1 MNYLVVLI
9 VDDPDRCPAILDAWE
24 EAGVSGVTIL
34 ESSGLGRL
42 RQGGLRDD
50 LPLMPSLSEILEGE
64 EVHHRTLLTVVK
76 DEPMVD
82 RLEEIVR
89 RIIGDL
95 DEPNSGF
102 LFVVPVLRAV
112 GLNLRKS

>member
-9 VDDPDRCPAILDAWE
+9 VDDPDHCPAILDAWE

-50 LPLMPSLSEILEGE
+50 LPLIPSLSEILEGE
-64 EVHHRTLLTVVK
+64 EVHHRTLLAVVK
-76 DEPMVD
+76 DEQMVD
-82 RLEEIVR
+82 RLEAIVK
-89 RIIGDL
+89 RIMGDL

-102 LFVVPVLRAV
+102 MFVVPVLRAF
-112 GLNLRKS
+112 GLNREKT

>member
-9 VDDPDRCPAILDAWE
+9 VDDPDHCPTILDAWE
-24 EAGVSGVTIL
+24 EVGVSGVTII

-42 RQGGLRDD
+42 RHGGLLDD

-76 DEPMVD
+76 DEAMVD
-82 RLEEIVR
+82 RLEAIVK
-89 RIIGDL
+89 RIMGDL

-102 LFVVPVLRAV
+102 MFVVPVLRAI
-112 GLNLRKS
+112 GLNRRDR